1 MLDLRCQLRLQR
13 QVSPVRTQACL
24 HLQTVDLA
32 SLLALI
38 PAARLD
44 QLARQRDILEEP
56 LKVCRVHC
64 KKRLTIFPAKESLVC
79 DILAGDGKIAN
90 LFHIVYSSLTNI
102 PRRFAWHDMLP
113 GLAGS
118 RL

>member
-13 QVSPVRTQACL
+13 QVSPVRTRACL

-32 SLLALI
+32 SLLAML
-38 PAARLD
+38 PLSRLD

-64 KKRLTIFPAKESLVC
+64 KKRLTIFPAKESLVS
-79 DILAGDGKIAN
+79 DIPAGDGKIDKKN
-90 LFHIVYSSLTNI
+90 FTVYLLEILMCVSC
-102 PRRFAWHDMLP
+102 MLY
-113 GLAGS
+113 
-118 RL
+118 R